1 MAKMN
6 YKDYGVNKREWQKL
20 REKIIFQRA
29 QLRCETC
36 GVLSQMAYI
45 WSNFKQVTLPL
56 LKMDFKETQNMPK
69 HVHKAQMHLAH
80 IDDNKKNMNENNLL
94 CLCACCHDLSDRL
107 KENVRL
113 YLLDNN
119 LIVGVIDMN
128 KLSLNIKH
136 LGDREFEYK
145 VKKNDK

>member
-29 QLRCETC
+29 QLRCEAC
-36 GVLSQMAYI
+36 NVLSQMAYI
-45 WSNFKQVTLPL
+45 WSDFKQVTLPL
-56 LKMDFKETQNMPK
+56 LKMDFKEAQNIPK

-94 CLCACCHDLSDRL
+94 CLCACCHDLFDR
-107 KENVRL
+107 KKNETRL
-113 YLLDNN
+113 YMSENKLTASKLNCGNFIIIIHLLDNFE
-119 LIVGVIDMN
+119 LEYTLSKKIV
-128 KLSLNIKH
+128 
-136 LGDREFEYK
+136 
-145 VKKNDK
+145 